1 MLQDKVIHV
10 NSLEGDVYISPLVNI
25 CCVADT
31 PPKSK
36 IGDNASN
43 ATRVVYF
50 YSSSDGLSP
59 SHSDYI
65 ANTVIDKYT
74 VW

>member
-1 MLQDKVIHV
+1 MFTFHLLSTYAVWQTHPQKVQ
-10 NSLEGDVYISPLVNI
+10 LWY
-25 CCVADT
+25 
-31 PPKSK
+31 
-36 IGDNASN
+36 ASN
-43 ATRVVYF
+43 ARVLYF